1 MAAMKLAV
9 WWMRQAG
16 AASPVWARVG
26 LLAAVVMLFG
36 HGTRARAH
44 DPDHP
49 DVEHL
54 RLLAGEKR
62 VPVVVDPTMPLQATA
77 LIQDLS

>member
-1 MAAMKLAV
+1 MA
-9 WWMRQAG
+9 
-16 AASPVWARVG
+16 PE
-26 LLAAVVMLFG
+26 
-36 HGTRARAH
+36 
-44 DPDHP
+44 HP

-62 VPVVVDPTMPLQATA
+62 VPVVVDPAMPLQATA

>member
-1 MAAMKLAV
+1 MKLAV

-49 DVEHL
+49 DVKTAVEWWGPLWSEIAPDTATL
-54 RLLAGEKR
+54 RVGFADG
-62 VPVVVDPTMPLQATA
+62 
-77 LIQDLS
+77 